1 MGQAFSEGTHGLD
14 GWCSRCGSGS
24 PTSEAITLERSSST
38 EAKTGAVIAGFSSSE
53 ASQGIGHLPDHAE
66 AWQSVEPGGGKPT
79 EATTAGPSACRSLY
93 SSTDS
98 RFKSHRSSRR
108 GSSQPPALFVRP
120 CIQGVPFGDD
130 PGDAAEAAAALQAF
144 AQVLIAGTGLRLAL
158 DGLGSLV
165 VEALLSEDLSM
176 LTLLFNSVERRI
188 PLASVRSV
196 HAERGAGGSQAE
208 GKQEAIS
215 WQVRLD
221 LEDGQFCTFIFDGDE
236 EGRQQAAFFSRCL
249 GSFVQ
254 SSRFEALKADLE
266 SGPQVRAAMDG
277 DAGRLSMCSAPPD
290 NDDSFDLHNADAIR
304 SALLALPRLSEKRN
318 A

>member
-1 MGQAFSEGTHGLD
+1 MGQASSEGTHGLYA
-14 GWCSRCGSGS
+14 WCSRCGLGS
-24 PTSEAITLERSSST
+24 PTSEAITLER
-38 EAKTGAVIAGFSSSE
+38 FSSSE
-53 ASQGIGHLPDHAE
+53 ASQGTGHLPDHAE

-79 EATTAGPSACRSLY
+79 EATDAGTARPSACRSLT

-120 CIQGVPFGDD
+120 CIQGGNSRCSVPSGDD

-144 AQVLIAGTGLRLAL
+144 AQMLIDGTGLRLAL
-158 DGLGSLV
+158 DGLGMLV
-165 VEALLSEDLSM
+165 VEASLSEDLSM
-176 LTLLFNSVERRI
+176 LTLLFNSVEQRI

-196 HAERGAGGSQAE
+196 HTERGAGGAQAE
-208 GKQEAIS
+208 GKQEATS

-221 LEDGQFCTFIFDGDE
+221 LEDGQFCIFIFDGDK

-254 SSRFEALKADLE
+254 SSRFDAVKADLE
-266 SGPQVRAAMDG
+266 SGPQVAMNEEVN
-277 DAGRLSMCSAPPD
+277 RLSMSSAPPD